1 MYLFLLGRDFKLSKL
16 ELIIYLKTLNI
27 KYSIISDHE
36 KYILINFF
44 QKINLNKVIT
54 DLGGITRIS
63 KIFHKSEKIDSNFI
77 NYLDLDTPKKFN
89 YSVSSI
95 DIDDKE
101 IESVLV
107 ILKDYYKSIKSKAV
121 YKKPR
126 KFKSERLTI
135 VNPDNYFSWKLDNGF
150 ELFVIKE
157 KNIYYFGKTVASS
170 SSKENRFKDTNR
182 PFRKNLH
189 TTSFRLARI
198 MVNLLGLEKNKTILD
213 PFCGTGTFLIEALI
227 RNYNVIGVDKNNEM
241 ADISLKNL
249 NWAQKQF
256 NFNNTYK
263 VITGNST
270 KIKFKADACVSEP
283 FMGPFLDNLP
293 NTFRAQKIVS
303 NLSVLYSDL
312 FENLNLNLKKN
323 AIVVFVLPEFR
334 TFDNKIVNVSENV
347 FFKNNF
353 KKLDVSLLDGDIKL
367 ENPIFYTAPN
377 GSKINRYIYILKR
390 N

>member
-1 MYLFLLGRDFKLSKL
+1 MLYILDLQKKIFHPLFLLL
-16 ELIIYLKTLNI
+16 T
-27 KYSIISDHE
+27 
-36 KYILINFF
+36 FF

-54 DLGGITRIS
+54 DLGGTTRIA

-95 DIDDKE
+95 DIEEKN
-101 IESVLV
+101 IESILI
-107 ILKDYYKSIKSKAV
+107 ILKEYYKSIKSKAV

-126 KFKSERLTI
+126 KFKKERLTI
-135 VNPDNYFSWKLDNGF
+135 VNPDNYFSWKLDEGF

-157 KNIYYFGKTVASS
+157 KNIYYFAKTVFSS

-182 PFRKNLH
+182 PLKKNLH

-213 PFCGTGTFLIEALI
+213 PFCGTGTFLIEGLI
-227 RNYNVIGVDKNNEM
+227 RNYNVIGVDKNTEM
-241 ADISLKNL
+241 AEISLRNL
-249 NWAQKQF
+249 NWAQKEF
-256 NFNNTYK
+256 KFNNTYK

-270 KIKFKADACVSEP
+270 KIKFKADACVFEP

-312 FENLNLNLKKN
+312 FENLNSNLKRN
-323 AIVVFVLPEFR
+323 SVVVFILPEFR

-347 FFKNNF
+347 FLKNNF
-353 KKLDVSLLDGDIKL
+353 KKLDVQSLDGDIKL
-367 ENPIFYTAPN
+367 ENPIFYTTPN